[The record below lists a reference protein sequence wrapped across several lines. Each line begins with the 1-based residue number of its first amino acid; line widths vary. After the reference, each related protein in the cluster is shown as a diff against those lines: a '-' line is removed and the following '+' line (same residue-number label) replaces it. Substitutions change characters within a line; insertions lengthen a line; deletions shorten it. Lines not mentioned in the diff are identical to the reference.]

1 MKLEFTI
8 AADVPL
14 VALPSQPISAESPAS
29 SSAVTPS
36 TPIRDQGSC
45 APTRAQPIPSSTR
58 CLARSRTE
66 AGTSASVV
74 FATQVASRPVGPAGS
89 VAGRAG
95 FPVSLT
101 AVGVVMAFLAFLVSD
116 RLGVLGVLGGRER
129 TRPVCVP
136 GLGRL

>member
-1 MKLEFTI
+1 M
-8 AADVPL
+8 
-14 VALPSQPISAESPAS
+14 
-29 SSAVTPS
+29 
-36 TPIRDQGSC
+36 
-45 APTRAQPIPSSTR
+45 PSSIR

-66 AGTSASVV
+66 AGTSSSVV

-116 RLGVLGVLGGRER
+116 RLGVLGGRER

-136 GLGRL
+136 GLGRLCRKQSPLQLLSRGHRGRGLFDASGHRGWL